1 MRKRI
6 SLVNAETHNFEN
18 YFSRNAGTLR
28 SAGDAQ
34 EEPGREGAGPKG
46 EDEVERGGEGE
57 KRREEHDHPHARA
70 DSCAARPG
78 GWPTA
83 EAVGPTAEAVADAQG
98 EDGHERLLQHAQ
110 THRLEPFNAGA
121 HTVTETAQSP
131 ADLIR
136 ALLKAGWS
144 QEKIADTIGTT
155 QPTVSRIL
163 NGDIVSP
170 SWRVFA
176 ALKGAVDSLAG

>member
-46 EDEVERGGEGE
+46 EDEVENTYLHKVRHVP
-57 KRREEHDHPHARA
+57 KSRLL
-70 DSCAARPG
+70 
-78 GWPTA
+78 
-83 EAVGPTAEAVADAQG
+83 
-98 EDGHERLLQHAQ
+98 LLQHAQ
-110 THRLEPFNAGA
+110 THRLEPFNAGV

-163 NGDIVSP
+163 NGDIASP

>member
-34 EEPGREGAGPKG
+34 KEPGRESADSQG

-83 EAVGPTAEAVADAQG
+83 EAVADAQG

-110 THRLEPFNAGA
+110 THRLDPFNAGV
-121 HTVTETAQSP
+121 HTVSEVAQSP

-163 NGDIVSP
+163 NGDIASP

-176 ALKGAVDSLAG
+176 ALKGAVDTLAG

>member
-57 KRREEHDHPHARA
+57 EGHEKHDHPHTCA
-70 DSCAARPG
+70 DSCAA
-78 GWPTA
+78 WPC
-83 EAVGPTAEAVADAQG
+83 GCPTAEAVADAQG